1 VHEPPSWSFGGV
13 GISQQLIAINKLI
26 NAAAFFDDLFLSSG
40 RFDAGKH
47 FDNAVLRPSGIEI
60 RRRTG
65 LKN

>member
-1 VHEPPSWSFGGV
+1 M